1 MARHRFLLGT
11 ALLLTIGARPL
22 SAQRILDWQNR
33 WYWGAKGG
41 TLMYSLPSL
50 GNVVVPQVGAEWLIT
65 ARRVAFYIGYSSTFQ
80 AEQDTFAIKGLSGT
94 NNGVAFDAFRR
105 IQIGAL
111 AMIGDKPWQPY
122 IGIGFVIHSL
132 SNARS
137 APPSAQPPSQTA
149 SDAIRAAASG
159 GFLQMMGGVQ
169 LRFAKKGA
177 LFGQFQYSAQ
187 GQDFLLA
194 GGASSFEV
202 GLRWAFLPSKENDP
216 TRRPN

>member
-1 MARHRFLLGT
+1 MARHRFLLGA
-11 ALLLTIGARPL
+11 ALLLTVGARPL
-22 SAQRILDWQNR
+22 SAQRILDWQNQ

-41 TLMYSLPSL
+41 TLMYSLPSS
-50 GNVVVPQVGAEWLIT
+50 GNVTVPQVGAEWLIT
-65 ARRVAFYIGYSSTFQ
+65 ARRVAFYVGYSTTFQ
-80 AEQDTFAIKGLSGT
+80 AEADTFAIKGLSGT

-111 AMIGDKPWQPY
+111 AMVGDKPLQPY

-137 APPSAQPPSQTA
+137 APPSPQPPSQTVSDDIKAA
-149 SDAIRAAASG
+149 SSG
-159 GFLQMMGGVQ
+159 GFLQMMGGIQ

-187 GQDFLLA
+187 GRDFLLA

-216 TRRPN
+216 TRRP

>member
-11 ALLLTIGARPL
+11 ALLLMVGARPL

-33 WYWGAKGG
+33 WYWGVKGG
-41 TLMYSLPSL
+41 TLMYSLPSS
-50 GNVVVPQVGAEWLIT
+50 GNVTAPQIGAEWLIT
-65 ARRVAFYIGYSSTFQ
+65 ARRVAFYVGYSSTFR
-80 AEQDTFAIKGLSGT
+80 AEADTFAIKGLSGT
-94 NNGVAFDAFRR
+94 ANGVAFDAFRR

-111 AMIGDKPWQPY
+111 AMIGDKPLQPY

-137 APPSAQPPSQTA
+137 TDPTA
-149 SDAIRAAASG
+149 SATVQADIKAASSG
-159 GFLQMMGGVQ
+159 GFLQMMGGIQ
-169 LRFAKKGA
+169 LRFARKGA
-177 LFGQFQYSAQ
+177 LFGQVQYSAQ

-216 TRRPN
+216 TRRQ